1 MKEKEILMYVNKMFK
16 EGKLVTS
23 ESSEVEKVAVVRL
36 DPEVAY
42 TTISTD
48 RKLVVNTGNYTSVT
62 FSVFMSVPC
71 PMDVTGEQ
79 QEEAYKYVANF
90 CENRIAEL
98 RKQISG

>member
-1 MKEKEILMYVNKMFK
+1 MKEKEITMYVNKMFK
-16 EGKLVTS
+16 DGKLVTS
-23 ESSEVEKVAVVRL
+23 ESSEVEKIAVVRL

-48 RKLVVNTGNYTSVT
+48 RKLVVNLGSYQSAT

-79 QEEAYKYVANF
+79 QEEAYKYVSNF
-90 CENRIAEL
+90 CEKKIAEL
-98 RKQISG
+98 RKQVGG